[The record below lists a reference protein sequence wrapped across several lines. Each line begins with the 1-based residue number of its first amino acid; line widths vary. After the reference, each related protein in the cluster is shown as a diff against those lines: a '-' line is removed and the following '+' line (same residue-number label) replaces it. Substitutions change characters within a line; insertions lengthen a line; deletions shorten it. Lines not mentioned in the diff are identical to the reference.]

1 MRIRHK
7 VSISAALL
15 ILSATPLLAQSE
27 RVNML
32 SVNDASASQQQVS
45 PILLARLNP
54 PAADATNVSEL
65 PDNPTPQ
72 QSAARESDA
81 EVQPKSHGKRYSG
94 APPAASGGPFEMSGG
109 IADKKYWG
117 ATGLMFG
124 STVADIELT
133 QRCQEIGQCSYA
145 PPSLRSRAAMYGI
158 GLPVN
163 AGFAYL
169 SYRMKKHHSPIW
181 FAPQAL
187 MTGANAYVA
196 LHAYRRSQ
204 R

>member
-1 MRIRHK
+1 M
-7 VSISAALL
+7 SIALM
-15 ILSATPLLAQSE
+15 ILSAMPLVAQSDTANKF
-27 RVNML
+27 RLNG
-32 SVNDASASQQQVS
+32 ASSWEQQAS
-45 PILLARLNP
+45 PILIARLNL
-54 PAADATNVSEL
+54 PAEPTTSTSEL

-72 QSAARESDA
+72 QNAAKESDA
-81 EVQPKSHGKRYSG
+81 EVQPKSHGKKYSG

-109 IADKKYWG
+109 TADKKYWG

-133 QRCQEIGQCSYA
+133 QRCQEVGQCSYA
-145 PPSLRSRAAMYGI
+145 PSSLRSRAAMYGI
-158 GLPVN
+158 GLPAN
-163 AGFAYL
+163 AGLAYL

-181 FAPQAL
+181 FAPQVL
-187 MTGANAYVA
+187 MTGANAYVS